1 MASLFLFV
9 FFRKADDM
17 FGHLDVWANVPDR
30 DRRDLFDDV
39 IHMLAK
45 REKVTKSGRYIISL
59 KSHTYNISL
68 HLLIYTAT

>member
-1 MASLFLFV
+1 MCTLYLIIFLFV
-9 FFRKADDM
+9 SCRKADDM

-45 REKVTKSGRYIISL
+45 REKVTKSY
-59 KSHTYNISL
+59 TYNFIKIT
-68 HLLIYTAT
+68 HI

>member
-1 MASLFLFV
+1 L
-9 FFRKADDM
+9 

-45 REKVTKSGRYIISL
+45 REKVKHPYDQISL
-59 KSHTYNISL
+59 ILKPYYL
-68 HLLIYTAT
+68 HGL